1 MRYHLTLV
9 TMAIFIKF
17 TNNKC
22 SRECEEKGTLP
33 HCWWE
38 YKLVAA
44 TMENSLE
51 LPQKPKNRVNSAI
64 LLLSIY
70 LDKAIIQ
77 KDVFTA
83 LFRAAV
89 FIIAKTWK
97 QPKCPLT
104 EEWIK
109 RMWYIYIHEEG
120 NGSVSCSVVSNS
132 LWPHGLPGS
141 SVLGILQARILEGV
155 AIPFS
160 RVSSQ
165 SRDRTPI
172 FCIAAR
178 FFTRQEPPDKPTYTQ
193 WSTAQ
198 P

>member
-1 MRYHLTLV
+1 M
-9 TMAIFIKF
+9 
-17 TNNKC
+17 
-22 SRECEEKGTLP
+22 
-33 HCWWE
+33 
-38 YKLVAA
+38 VAA

-83 LFRAAV
+83 LFRAAL

-109 RMWYIYIHEEG
+109 QRWHIYTM
-120 NGSVSCSVVSNS
+120 
-132 LWPHGLPGS
+132 
-141 SVLGILQARILEGV
+141 A
-155 AIPFS
+155 
-160 RVSSQ
+160 
-165 SRDRTPI
+165 
-172 FCIAAR
+172 
-178 FFTRQEPPDKPTYTQ
+178 Y
-193 WSTAQ
+193 
-198 P
+198 